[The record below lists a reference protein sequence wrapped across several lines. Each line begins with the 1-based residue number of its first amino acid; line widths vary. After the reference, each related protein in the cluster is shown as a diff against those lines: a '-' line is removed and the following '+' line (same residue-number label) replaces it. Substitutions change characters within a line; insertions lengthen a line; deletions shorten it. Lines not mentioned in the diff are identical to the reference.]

1 MLIFNTRGSNAKDAE
16 MVNIL
21 SWLKVTASK
30 PVSILWL
37 NVRLQIRFEK
47 ESIKARAEY
56 LDPGYHK

>member
-1 MLIFNTRGSNAKDAE
+1 MLIFNTTGLNAKDAE

-30 PVSILWL
+30 SVSILWL
-37 NVRLQIRFEK
+37 KVRLQIRFEK

-56 LDPGYHK
+56 LDPVGHK

>member
-21 SWLKVTASK
+21 SWLKVRASK
-30 PVSILWL
+30 PVSTLWL
-37 NVRLQIRFEK
+37 KVRLQIRFEK

-56 LDPGYHK
+56 LDPSYHK